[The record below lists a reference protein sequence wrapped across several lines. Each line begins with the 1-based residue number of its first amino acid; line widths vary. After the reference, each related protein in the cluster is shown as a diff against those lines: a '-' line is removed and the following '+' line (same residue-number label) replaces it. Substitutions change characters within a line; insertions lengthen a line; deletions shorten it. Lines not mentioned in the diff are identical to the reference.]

1 MADSKADNK
10 EGDSMIYDTL
20 QHLEQYEGIHPGVYR
35 GLQLLRDTDFSALED
50 QKQYEVDGR
59 NLFFSLQ
66 TYQSKLDND
75 TPEAHR
81 DYIDIQYLIEGQEKV
96 GVAPLEDMT
105 EEVEARAEND
115 IWFYRGPVDQITLGG
130 SRFAV
135 FFPGDAH
142 APGIAVGQPECC
154 RKCVVKVR
162 VK

>member
-1 MADSKADNK
+1 
-10 EGDSMIYDTL
+10 MIYDL
-20 QHLEQYEGIHPGVYR
+20 LKHLEQYKGIHPGVYR
-35 GLQLLRDTDFSALED
+35 GLEVLRDTDFSALED

-59 NLFFSLQ
+59 NVYFFLQ
-66 TYQSKLDND
+66 TYENKPDND

-81 DYIDIQYLIEGQEKV
+81 DYIDIQYLITGREKV

-105 EEVEARAEND
+105 QEVEARPEND
-115 IWFYRGPVDQITLGG
+115 IWFYRGPVDHITLEGD
-130 SRFAV
+130 RFAV

-142 APGIAVGQPECC
+142 APCIAVEQPEAC

>member
-1 MADSKADNK
+1 
-10 EGDSMIYDTL
+10 MIYDTL
-20 QHLEQYEGIHPGVYR
+20 KHLEQYKEVHPGIYR
-35 GLQLLRDTDFSALED
+35 GLQVLSQIDFSALED

-59 NLFFSLQ
+59 EVYFFLQ
-66 TYQSKLDND
+66 SYESKPDND

-81 DYIDIQYLIEGQEKV
+81 DYIDIQYLITGREKV

-105 EEVEARAEND
+105 QEVEARPEND
-115 IWFYRGPVDQITLGG
+115 IWFYRGSVDHITLGG
-130 SRFAV
+130 DRFAV

-142 APGIAVGQPECC
+142 APCIAVEQPESC

>member
-1 MADSKADNK
+1 
-10 EGDSMIYDTL
+10 MIYDTL
-20 QHLEQYEGIHPGVYR
+20 KHLEQYKGVHPGLYR
-35 GLQLLRDTDFSALED
+35 GLKVLRETDFSALED
-50 QKQYEVDGR
+50 QKQYEVEGR
-59 NLFFSLQ
+59 EVYFFLQ
-66 TYQSKLDND
+66 SYDSKPAND

-81 DYIDIQYLIEGQEKV
+81 DYIDIQFLITGREKV

-105 EEVEARAEND
+105 QETEARPEND

-130 SRFAV
+130 DRFAV

-142 APGIAVGQPECC
+142 APCIAVDQPEFC